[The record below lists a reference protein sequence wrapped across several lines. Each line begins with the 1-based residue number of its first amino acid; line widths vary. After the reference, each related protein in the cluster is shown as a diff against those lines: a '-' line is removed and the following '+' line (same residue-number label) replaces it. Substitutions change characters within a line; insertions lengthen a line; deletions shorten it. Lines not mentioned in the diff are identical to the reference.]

1 MQNSVEIRTAASNIN
16 QPVRLQW
23 ILKYNPLS
31 LPSFILLLVVPTHL
45 SSTSRINR
53 ANVTASRDLSSLRF
67 FRDIPERREG
77 REGGGREG
85 KGIKI
90 HALNES

>member
-45 SSTSRINR
+45 SSMSRINR
-53 ANVTASRDLSSLRF
+53 ANVTASRDF
-67 FRDIPERREG
+67 PERREG
-77 REGGGREG
+77 GGGGRE
-85 KGIKI
+85 
-90 HALNES
+90 LRSTR